1 MKYFP
6 WLFSLLKPYILLFLL
21 SLVGSALQSVGAT
34 TITLLIKNVVDNVLI
49 LKNQEELLKYVIL
62 LLGSATLMQIGF
74 FISTFTLVYISEKLV
89 MILRNQVYEKLL
101 KIPLNYFI
109 HSPSGDLIS
118 RIVSDL
124 ESFKQVFGE
133 YLPKLIREP
142 FVVVALFGVLLYR
155 DIVLTGLIFL
165 LFPFMV
171 IFTKYFSN
179 KKKKHLSM
187 QRERV
192 SLLTSVLT
200 ETFKGIENIKLFLA
214 EKLFLI
220 KFTEF
225 SEKLFKSSVK
235 INLYI
240 IGNTVINYIFGY
252 LVVAVILFV
261 GGLRIVSGDITT
273 GDFIS
278 FLTALFMIQK
288 PMMEVQKAVM
298 NLKGSTPLF
307 ERILNILNL
316 LEEKEGDK
324 EFENLK
330 DGITFKGV
338 SVEVNGNR
346 ILKGIN
352 LAVRKGDKVGIKG
365 HTGSGKST
373 FIKLIPRLIEYKGSI
388 FLDEVELGNF
398 KLTSLRKKIGF
409 LSQEVILFRGTV
421 RDNLLI
427 ANPQAKEEELIKA
440 LELARCDFVLNSQE
454 LLDMRIE
461 EGGRNLSGGEK
472 QRLAIARIFLKNPE
486 IIILDEA
493 TSALDTNTEREVIDN
508 LFKYFSDRTFFVVA
522 HRPYSFKYCNL
533 LIELEEGEIKKVSIN
548 AQIS

>member
-6 WLFSLLKPYILLFLL
+6 WLFSLLKPYIPLFLL
-21 SLVGSALQSVGAT
+21 SLVGSALQSAGT
-34 TITLLIKNVVDNVLI
+34 TAITLLIKNVVDNVLI

-62 LLGSATLMQIGF
+62 LLGSATLMQLGF

-89 MILRNQVYEKLL
+89 MILRNQVYKKLL

-109 HSPSGDLIS
+109 HSSSGDLIS

-142 FVVVALFGVLLYR
+142 LVVVALFGVLLYR
-155 DIVLTGLIFL
+155 DIILTGLIFL

-179 KKKKHLSM
+179 KKKEHLSM

-214 EKLFLI
+214 EKLFLK
-220 KFTEF
+220 KFMEF

-252 LVVAVILFV
+252 FVVAVILFV

-288 PMMEVQKAVM
+288 PIMEVQKAVM

-307 ERILNILNL
+307 ERILSILNL
-316 LEEKEGDK
+316 SEEKEGDK
-324 EFENLK
+324 EFEGLK

-346 ILKGIN
+346 ILKSIN
-352 LAVRKGDKVGIKG
+352 LIVRKGDKVGIKG

-373 FIKLIPRLIEYKGSI
+373 LIKLIPRLIEYKGSI
-388 FLDEVELGNF
+388 FLDEVELRNF

-427 ANPQAKEEELIKA
+427 ANPRAKDEELIKA
-440 LELARCDFVLNSQE
+440 LELAKCDFVLNSQE

-461 EGGRNLSGGEK
+461 EGGKNLSGGEK

-508 LFKYFSDRTFFVVA
+508 LFKYFSNRTFFVVA

>member
-6 WLFSLLKPYILLFLL
+6 WLFSLLKPYIPLFLL
-21 SLVGSALQSVGAT
+21 SLAGSVLQSAGAT
-34 TITLLIKNVVDNVLI
+34 AVTLVIKNVVDNVLI

-62 LLGSATLMQIGF
+62 LLGSATLMQLGF

-89 MILRNQVYEKLL
+89 MVLRNQVYEKLL
-101 KIPLNYFI
+101 KVPLNYFI

-118 RIVSDL
+118 RVVSDL

-133 YLPKLIREP
+133 YLPKLVREP
-142 FVVVALFGVLLYR
+142 IVVVALFGVLLYR
-155 DIVLTGLIFL
+155 DILLTGLIFL

-187 QRERV
+187 QREKV
-192 SLLTSVLT
+192 SLLASVLA
-200 ETFKGIENIKLFLA
+200 ETFKGIENIKIFLA
-214 EKLFLI
+214 EKLFLK
-220 KFTEF
+220 KFTDF
-225 SEKLFKSSVK
+225 SEKFFKSSVK

-240 IGNTVINYIFGY
+240 IGNTVVNYIFGY
-252 LVVAVILFV
+252 FVVAIILFA

-288 PMMEVQKAVM
+288 PIMEVQKAVM

-307 ERILNILNL
+307 DRILSILNL
-316 LEEKEGDK
+316 SEEKEGDK
-324 EFENLK
+324 EFEGLK
-330 DGITFKGV
+330 DTIIFKGV
-338 SVEVNGNR
+338 SVEVDGNR
-346 ILKGIN
+346 ILKDIDFT
-352 LAVRKGDKVGIKG
+352 LKKGDKVGIKG

-388 FLDEVELGNF
+388 FLDGVELRNL
-398 KLTSLRKKIGF
+398 KLMSLRRKIGF

-427 ANPQAKEEELIKA
+427 ANPQAKDKELIKA
-440 LELARCDFVLNSQE
+440 LELAKCDFVLNSQE

-493 TSALDTNTEREVIDN
+493 TSALDANTEQEVIDN
-508 LFKYFSDRTFFVVA
+508 LFKYFSDKTFFVVA

>member
-330 DGITFKGV
+330 DGITFKDV